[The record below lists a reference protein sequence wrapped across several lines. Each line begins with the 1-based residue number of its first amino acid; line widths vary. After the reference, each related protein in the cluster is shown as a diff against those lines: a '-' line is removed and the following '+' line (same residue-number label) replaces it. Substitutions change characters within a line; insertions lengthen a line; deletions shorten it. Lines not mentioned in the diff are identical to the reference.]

1 MADTSASITS
11 TQYSGVHANMQ
22 SIASLA
28 CSASESQTRNRI
40 MRAKLWPNSV
50 ASNTV
55 KEIEDTNGII
65 SLLGKGKV
73 LRLLLKVT
81 GSHLSGGKK
90 GLPHFT
96 CSVYSYS
103 FSSSPAFV
111 FHFCTVTKTRTYLS
125 KVWLNIGLGGGQEKL
140 RSFLTSPTGIINTK
154 LAD

>member
-22 SIASLA
+22 SIARLL
-28 CSASESQTRNRI
+28 CIR
-40 MRAKLWPNSV
+40 K
-50 ASNTV
+50 SNP
-55 KEIEDTNGII
+55 KQDNE
-65 SLLGKGKV
+65 GKV
-73 LRLLLKVT
+73 VAQLCCKQHSQGDWGHQWNYLTARKREGSVSFT
-81 GSHLSGGKK
+81 KGDGSHLSGGKK

-111 FHFCTVTKTRTYLS
+111 FHFCIVTKTRTYLS
-125 KVWLNIGLGGGQEKL
+125 KGWLNIGLGGGQEKL